1 MGTNSAPSLVDFFL
15 NAYKAYFLQVFKDY
29 KEREREREREREKVM
44 VFSTPL
50 NNMSHLYRGVQF
62 YWSRKPE
69 YPETATVMSLTN
81 LSHNVASSTPRH
93 QWDSKSQLQ

>member
-15 NAYKAYFLQVFKDY
+15 SAYKAYFLQVFK
-29 KEREREREREREKVM
+29 ERERERERVM

>member
-15 NAYKAYFLQVFKDY
+15 SAYKAYFLQVFK
-29 KEREREREREREKVM
+29 ERERERERVM

-81 LSHNVASSTPRH
+81 SSHNVASSTPRH

>member
-1 MGTNSAPSLVDFFL
+1 
-15 NAYKAYFLQVFKDY
+15 
-29 KEREREREREREKVM
+29 M
-44 VFSTPL
+44 VFGTPL

-93 QWDSKSQLQ
+93 QWDNIKFKIMTYITITDGHVTIFQIR